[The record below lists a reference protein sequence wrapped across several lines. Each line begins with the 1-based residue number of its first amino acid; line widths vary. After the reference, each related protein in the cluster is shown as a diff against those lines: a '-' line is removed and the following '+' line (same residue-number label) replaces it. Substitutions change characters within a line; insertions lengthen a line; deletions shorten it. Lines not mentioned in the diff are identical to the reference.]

1 MVLYVFAENF
11 RQLQEG
17 VWRNPERRMKMDAKK
32 LINIRTITK
41 NKKITDVQI
50 EEVKK
55 NCKEERSPKWTGQKL
70 KLHYV
75 VTNRNLQKTKTAET
89 PTHV

>member
-1 MVLYVFAENF
+1 MVLYVFAESFTDSF
-11 RQLQEG
+11 RKAYEEIQSAEWTWMRKNSLT
-17 VWRNPERRMKMDAKK
+17 W
-32 LINIRTITK
+32 TITK

-55 NCKEERSPKWTGQKL
+55 NCKEERPPKWTGQKL
-70 KLHYV
+70 KLHYE

>member
-1 MVLYVFAENF
+1 
-11 RQLQEG
+11 
-17 VWRNPERRMKMDAKK
+17 MKMDAKK

-55 NCKEERSPKWTGQKL
+55 NCKEERSPK
-70 KLHYV
+70 
-75 VTNRNLQKTKTAET
+75 
-89 PTHV
+89 